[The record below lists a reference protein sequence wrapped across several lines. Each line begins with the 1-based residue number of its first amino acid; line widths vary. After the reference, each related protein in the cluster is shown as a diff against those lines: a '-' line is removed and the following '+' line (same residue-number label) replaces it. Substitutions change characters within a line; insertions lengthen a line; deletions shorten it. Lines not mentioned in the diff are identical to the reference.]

1 MQAELPTKTVN
12 PRTEIQECWRVQASA
27 NIDDNTIRCV
37 VDELVIEDTV
47 DAMITELVAF
57 EAVRQL

>member
-12 PRTEIQECWRVQASA
+12 PRTEIKECWRVQASE
-27 NIDDNTIRCV
+27 NISDNAIRCV
-37 VDELVIEDTV
+37 VDELVIQDTV
-47 DAMITELVAF
+47 DAMIAELVDF

>member
-12 PRTEIQECWRVQASA
+12 PKECWRVQAS
-27 NIDDNTIRCV
+27 ISDNTIRCV

-47 DAMITELVAF
+47 DAMITELVDF
-57 EAVRQL
+57 EAVREL

>member
-12 PRTEIQECWRVQASA
+12 PRTEIKECWRVQAS
-27 NIDDNTIRCV
+27 ISDNTIQCV

-47 DAMITELVAF
+47 DAMITELVDF
-57 EAVRQL
+57 EAVREL